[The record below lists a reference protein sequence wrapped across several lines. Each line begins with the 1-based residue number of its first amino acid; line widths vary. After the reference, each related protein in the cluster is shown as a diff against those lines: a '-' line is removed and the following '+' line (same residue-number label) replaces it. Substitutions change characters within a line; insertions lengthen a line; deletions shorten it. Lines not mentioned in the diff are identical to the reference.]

1 MEILMMFF
9 TLLVIGLLCLVFK
22 STRLTGVVGLTL
34 LFLMFP
40 VAFLVLLIVGCVFL
54 YFTRVFKRRNLNV
67 YFQPK
72 LPD

>member
-34 LFLMFP
+34 LFLVFP
-40 VAFLVLLIVGCVFL
+40 FAFLVLLIVGCVFL
-54 YFTRVFKRRNLNV
+54 YFARIFKRRNLNV
-67 YFQPK
+67 YSQPK